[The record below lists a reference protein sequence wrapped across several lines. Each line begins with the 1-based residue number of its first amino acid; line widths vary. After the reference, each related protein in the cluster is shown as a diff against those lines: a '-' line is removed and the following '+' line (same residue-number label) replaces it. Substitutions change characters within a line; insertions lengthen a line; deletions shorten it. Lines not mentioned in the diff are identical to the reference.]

1 MSVVGSTNAS
11 SHHWFL
17 WGDVII
23 QLDNL
28 VVLHSGAEIQSLPIV
43 CSKDKHLQVPDAWS
57 SVEISLCIKSSVFS
71 LRISGFVHFPTLLDV
86 GTE

>member
-1 MSVVGSTNAS
+1 MSVVGGTNAS

-28 VVLHSGAEIQSLPIV
+28 VVLHSGAKIQSLPLV
-43 CSKDKHLQVPDAWS
+43 CSKDKYLQVPDA
-57 SVEISLCIKSSVFS
+57 
-71 LRISGFVHFPTLLDV
+71 
-86 GTE
+86 